1 MQNKELDVLR
11 EISQKLDHLIVLSKL
26 SNRNTLQTIRKEIE
40 EDRAYTAILAYATGE
55 LNASELKET
64 VEKETGLTS
73 RTIERRVRELID
85 MGFLISRK
93 KGREV
98 YYEASALYS

>member
-1 MQNKELDVLR
+1 MENEESHVLK
-11 EISQKLDHLIVLSKL
+11 EISQKLDHLIALLKL

-40 EDRAYTAILAYATGE
+40 EDKTYTAILVYATGE
-55 LNASELKET
+55 LNASDLKEK

-85 MGFLISRK
+85 IGFLVSRR

-98 YYEASALYS
+98 YYEASALYD